1 MMSGGHFPEE
11 PGLLN
16 VFLQKN
22 KIITGL
28 LDPCCPNMQ
37 GLTGSVFGVFDSLK
51 MTRKRLE

>member
-28 LDPCCPNMQ
+28 LDPCCPNIQ